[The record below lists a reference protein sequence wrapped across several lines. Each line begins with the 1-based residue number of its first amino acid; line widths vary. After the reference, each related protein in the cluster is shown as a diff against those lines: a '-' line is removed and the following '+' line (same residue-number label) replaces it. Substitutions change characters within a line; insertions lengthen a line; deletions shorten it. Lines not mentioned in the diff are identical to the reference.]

1 MKILI
6 GENIKRLRKSKNIT
20 QEELAEVFNIT
31 PAAVCKWET
40 METYPDITLLFPLAH
55 YFNVSI
61 DELMG
66 YDEERIKED
75 INDIIKKYWS
85 LYYDKNIEA
94 KKVIIDAYQK
104 YPNDCYIIHLYMWDK
119 AGGFADNNKEV
130 LLNNKEEFEKLSDK
144 ILNNTND
151 SYLCLNAWNIKAK
164 ILHAEGKTKEAVDIY
179 EEKYP
184 NFYHTSNQ
192 KKEQLFSKDTIEFSE
207 YLSLNILELTDFVLN
222 KKMKEIWFVKN
233 INLEQKI
240 VESYQLLSLLEDIRE
255 KYGYKDIILA
265 EYSIA
270 SEIIAYFKRFNV
282 TIKELNFIIE
292 KQKKLIEI
300 CNELAVKEMKI
311 KNYLLKAYNREK
323 L

>member
-6 GENIKRLRKSKNIT
+6 GENIKRLRKNKNIT

-40 METYPDITLLFPLAH
+40 TETYPDITLLFPLAN
-55 YFNVSI
+55 YFGVTI

-66 YDEERIKED
+66 YDEEK
-75 INDIIKKYWS
+75 IKKDIDDIVNKYWF
-85 LYYDKNIEA
+85 LYYDKDEKAKTLITEA
-94 KKVIIDAYQK
+94 YAK

-119 AGGFADNNKEV
+119 AGGFADNCKNV
-130 LLNNKEEFEKLSDK
+130 LLDNKEEFETLSDK

-164 ILHAEGKTKEAVDIY
+164 ILHAEGKTEEALAIY
-179 EEKYP
+179 EKKYP

-192 KKEQLFSKDTIEFSE
+192 KKEQLFNKDTIEFSK
-207 YLSLNILELTDFVLN
+207 YLSLNIYELTDFVLN

-240 VESYQLLSLLEDIRE
+240 VESYNLLHLLEEIRI
-255 KYGYKDIILA
+255 KYGYQDIIIA
-265 EYSIA
+265 EYSII
-270 SEIIAYFKRFNV
+270 SEIVAYFTRFNV
-282 TIKELNFIIE
+282 SSKELNYAE
-292 KQKKLIEI
+292 NKQKEI
-300 CNELAVKEMKI
+300 KDILNNVSMKDEKI
-311 KNYLLKAYNREK
+311 KNYLLKAYNK
-323 L
+323 DIL